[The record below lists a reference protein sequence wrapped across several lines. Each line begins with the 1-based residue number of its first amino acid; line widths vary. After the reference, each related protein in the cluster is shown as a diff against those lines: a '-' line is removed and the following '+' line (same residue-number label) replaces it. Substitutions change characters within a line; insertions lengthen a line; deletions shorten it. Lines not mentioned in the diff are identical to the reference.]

1 MGEHNVSTKYDAYQ
15 AQAFMKSLLA
25 DVAALEQMIETGRIE
40 SGVRLIGAEQE
51 MFLID
56 RAMRPAPVALEVL
69 KDANDRRLT
78 TELGKFNLEANL
90 LPRPLAGSGLREM
103 EEELSDLMTIARRA
117 AQSCDADVLIT
128 GILPTIRQSDLTLDN
143 MSPIPRYHELSRALN
158 QLRGGAFNI
167 HIKGLDEIH
176 ATHDN
181 LMFESCCCSFQVH
194 LQVGPEEFAR
204 LYNLAQA
211 VSAPLLAVSANSPLF
226 VGHRLWHETRV
237 ALFQQSNDERS
248 SARQARSHPPRAS
261 FGEGWIKDSVIEIF
275 REEIARFR
283 VILTTQIDDNPFDA
297 LARGELPELA
307 ALRLHNG
314 TVWRW
319 NRPCYGVN
327 GGAAHLRIEHRPM
340 PAGPSIIDE
349 MANAAFY
356 YGLMA
361 ALPHE
366 YGEVEKLMTFD
377 DSKNNFFAAAR
388 YGLKAQL
395 AWVGGQDWPASTLI
409 IDHLLPMAREGL
421 KRAGVDEED
430 RSRYL
435 DVIQERV
442 ERDQTGALWSL
453 RSLAAMGERGTR
465 ETRLHALTEDMLDRQ
480 QSGAPVSRWTLAAV
494 NGPTDWSRNYQTVA
508 HLMSTDLFTVRPDD
522 LVDLAAS
529 VMEWRHI
536 RHVPVEDDE
545 GRLVGLISHRDLLRL
560 LAQGMLSRGAKEVTV
575 KEIMIRD
582 LMTIA
587 PETPTLEA
595 LTIMRQRKIGCLPV
609 VENDRL
615 IGIVTA
621 YDFLSLS
628 AEIIE
633 TQLGGSAVD
642 DVENEPKTETGA
654 ALKKK

>member
-25 DVAALEQMIETGRIE
+25 DVAALEHMIETGRIE

-69 KDANDRRLT
+69 KNANDRRLT

-90 LPRPLAGSGLREM
+90 SPRPLAGRGLREM
-103 EEELSDLMTIARRA
+103 EEELSDLMAIASRA
-117 AQSCDADVLIT
+117 VQSCDADVLLT
-128 GILPTIRQSDLTLDN
+128 GILPTIRQSDLTPDN
-143 MSPIPRYHELSRALN
+143 MCPIPRYHELSRALN
-158 QLRGGAFNI
+158 QLRGRAFDI
-167 HIKGLDEIH
+167 HIKGLDELY

-211 VSAPLLAVSANSPLF
+211 ISGPLLAVTANSPLLI
-226 VGHRLWHETRV
+226 GHRLWHETRV
-237 ALFQQSNDERS
+237 ALFQHSNDERS

-283 VILTTQIDDNPFDA
+283 VILTTEIDDNPFDA
-297 LARGELPELA
+297 LARGALPELA

-349 MANAAFY
+349 MANAAFF
-356 YGLMA
+356 YGLMT

-366 YGEVEKLMTFD
+366 YGEIEKLMTFD
-377 DSKNNFFAAAR
+377 DAKSNFFAAAR

-395 AWVGGQDWPASTLI
+395 AWVGGRDWPASTLI
-409 IDHLLPMAREGL
+409 MDHLLPMAREGL
-421 KRAGVDEED
+421 KQAGVDAED
-430 RSRYL
+430 RDRYL
-435 DVIQERV
+435 EVIEERV

-465 ETRLHALTEDMLDRQ
+465 ETRHRALTEAMLVGSR
-480 QSGAPVSRWTLAAV
+480 SGAPVSRWTLATV
-494 NGPTDWSRNYQTVA
+494 NGSIDWSRSYQTVA

-560 LAQGMLSRGAKEVTV
+560 LAQGMLSRSAKEVTV

-582 LMTIA
+582 LFTVA
-587 PETPTLEA
+587 PETLTLEA
-595 LTIMRQRKIGCLPV
+595 LTIMRRRKVGCLPV

-621 YDFLSLS
+621 YDFLALL

-633 TQLGGSAVD
+633 NQLGGSAAD
-642 DVENEPKTETGA
+642 KVEN
-654 ALKKK
+654 

>member
-69 KDANDRRLT
+69 KNANDRRLT

-90 LPRPLAGSGLREM
+90 LPRPLAGSGMREM
-103 EEELSDLMTIARRA
+103 EEELSELMTTARRA

-176 ATHDN
+176 AAHDN

-327 GGAAHLRIEHRPM
+327 GAAAHLRIEHRPM

-395 AWVGGQDWPASTLI
+395 AWVGGRDWPASALI

-421 KRAGVDEED
+421 KRAGVDAED

-465 ETRLHALTEDMLDRQ
+465 ETRLQALTEDMLDRQ
-480 QSGAPVSRWTLAAV
+480 LSGAPVSRWTPAAV

-560 LAQGMLSRGAKEVTV
+560 LAQGMLSRSAKEVTV

-595 LTIMRQRKIGCLPV
+595 LTIMRKRKIGCLPV

-628 AEIIE
+628 AGIIE
-633 TQLGGSAVD
+633 SQLRGSAVD
-642 DVENEPKTETGA
+642 DFENEPKTETGA
-654 ALKKK
+654 ALKKE

>member
-15 AQAFMKSLLA
+15 AQAFMRSLLA

-69 KDANDRRLT
+69 KNANDRRLT

-103 EEELSDLMTIARRA
+103 EEELSELMAIARRA
-117 AQSCDADVLIT
+117 AQGCDADVLIT

-158 QLRGGAFNI
+158 RLRGGAFNI

-176 ATHDN
+176 AAHDN

-395 AWVGGQDWPASTLI
+395 AWVGGRDWPASTLI

-465 ETRLHALTEDMLDRQ
+465 ETRLQALTEDMLDRQ
-480 QSGAPVSRWTLAAV
+480 QSGAPVSRWTPAAV
-494 NGPTDWSRNYQTVA
+494 NGSIDWSRNYQTVA

-560 LAQGMLSRGAKEVTV
+560 LAHGMLSRSAKEVTV

-595 LTIMRQRKIGCLPV
+595 LTIMRRRKIGCLPV

-633 TQLGGSAVD
+633 TQLGGSAVE
-642 DVENEPKTETGA
+642 DVE
-654 ALKKK
+654 

>member
-1 MGEHNVSTKYDAYQ
+1 MGEHNVSTKNDAYQ
-15 AQAFMKSLLA
+15 ARAFMKSLLA
-25 DVAALEQMIETGRIE
+25 DVAALEHMIETGRIE
-40 SGVRLIGAEQE
+40 SGVCRIGAEQE

-69 KDANDRRLT
+69 KNANDRRLT

-90 LPRPLAGSGLREM
+90 SPRPLAGRGLREM
-103 EEELSDLMTIARRA
+103 EEELSDLMAIASRA
-117 AQSCDADVLIT
+117 VKSCDADVLLT
-128 GILPTIRQSDLTLDN
+128 GILPTIRQSDLTPDN
-143 MSPIPRYHELSRALN
+143 MCPIPRYHELSRALN
-158 QLRGGAFNI
+158 QLRGRAFDI
-167 HIKGLDEIH
+167 HIKGLDELY

-211 VSAPLLAVSANSPLF
+211 ISGPLLAVTANSPLLI
-226 VGHRLWHETRV
+226 GHRLWHETRV
-237 ALFQQSNDERS
+237 ALFQHSNDERS

-283 VILTTQIDDNPFDA
+283 VILTTEIDDNPFDA
-297 LARGELPELA
+297 LARGALPELA

-349 MANAAFY
+349 MANAAFF
-356 YGLMA
+356 YGLMT

-366 YGEVEKLMTFD
+366 YGEIEKLMTFD
-377 DSKNNFFAAAR
+377 DAKNNFFVAAR

-395 AWVGGQDWPASTLI
+395 AWVGGRDWPASTLI
-409 IDHLLPMAREGL
+409 MDHLLPMAREGL

-430 RSRYL
+430 RDRHL
-435 DVIQERV
+435 DVIEERV

-453 RSLAAMGERGTR
+453 RSLAAMGEQGAR
-465 ETRLHALTEDMLDRQ
+465 ETRHRALTEAMLAGSR
-480 QSGAPVSRWTLAAV
+480 SGAPVSRWTLAAV
-494 NGPTDWSRNYQTVA
+494 NGSTDWSRSYQTVA

-560 LAQGMLSRGAKEVTV
+560 LAQGMLSRSAKEVTV

-582 LMTIA
+582 LFTVA

-595 LTIMRQRKIGCLPV
+595 LTIMRRRKVGCLPV

-621 YDFLSLS
+621 YDFLALS

-633 TQLGGSAVD
+633 NQLGGSAVD
-642 DVENEPKTETGA
+642 KVENEPKTEMDA
-654 ALKKK
+654 SLKKE

>member
-25 DVAALEQMIETGRIE
+25 DVAALEHMIETGRIE
-40 SGVRLIGAEQE
+40 SGVCRIGAEQE

-69 KDANDRRLT
+69 KNANDRRLT

-90 LPRPLAGSGLREM
+90 SPRPLAGCGLREM
-103 EEELSDLMTIARRA
+103 EEELSDLMAIASRA
-117 AQSCDADVLIT
+117 VQSCDADVLLT
-128 GILPTIRQSDLTLDN
+128 GILPTIRQSDLTPDN
-143 MSPIPRYHELSRALN
+143 MCPIPRYHELSRALN
-158 QLRGGAFNI
+158 QLRGRAFDI
-167 HIKGLDEIH
+167 HIKGLDELH

-211 VSAPLLAVSANSPLF
+211 ISGPLLAVTANSPLLI
-226 VGHRLWHETRV
+226 GHRLWHETRV
-237 ALFQQSNDERS
+237 ALFQHSNDERS

-283 VILTTQIDDNPFDA
+283 VLLTTEIDDNPFDA
-297 LARGELPELA
+297 LARGALPELA

-327 GGAAHLRIEHRPM
+327 GDAAHLRIEHRPM

-349 MANAAFY
+349 MANAAFF
-356 YGLMA
+356 YGLMT

-366 YGEVEKLMTFD
+366 YGEIEKLMTFD
-377 DSKNNFFAAAR
+377 DAKSNFFAAAR

-395 AWVGGQDWPASTLI
+395 AWVGGRDWPASTLI
-409 IDHLLPMAREGL
+409 MDHLLPMAREGL
-421 KRAGVDEED
+421 KQAGVDAED
-430 RSRYL
+430 RDRYL
-435 DVIQERV
+435 EVIEERV

-465 ETRLHALTEDMLDRQ
+465 ETRHRALTEAMLVGSR
-480 QSGAPVSRWTLAAV
+480 SGAPVSRWTLATV
-494 NGPTDWSRNYQTVA
+494 NGSIDWSRSYQTVA

-560 LAQGMLSRGAKEVTV
+560 FAQGILSHSAKEVTV

-582 LMTIA
+582 LFTVA
-587 PETPTLEA
+587 PETLTLEA
-595 LTIMRQRKIGCLPV
+595 LTIMRRRKVGCLPV

-621 YDFLSLS
+621 YDFLALS

-633 TQLGGSAVD
+633 NQLRGSAVD
-642 DVENEPKTETGA
+642 KVENEPKTEMDA
-654 ALKKK
+654 SLKKE

>member
-1 MGEHNVSTKYDAYQ
+1 MGEHNVSTEHDSRQ

-25 DVAALEQMIETGRIE
+25 DVSALERMIETGRIE

-69 KDANDRRLT
+69 KNANDRRLT

-103 EEELSDLMTIARRA
+103 EEELSELMTIARRA
-117 AQSCDADVLIT
+117 AQGCDADVLIT

-143 MSPIPRYHELSRALN
+143 MTPIPRYHELSRALN
-158 QLRGGAFNI
+158 RLRGGAFNI

-176 ATHDN
+176 AAHDN

-395 AWVGGQDWPASTLI
+395 AWVGGRDWPASTLI

-465 ETRLHALTEDMLDRQ
+465 ETRLQALTEDMLDRQ
-480 QSGAPVSRWTLAAV
+480 QSGAPVSRWTPAAV
-494 NGPTDWSRNYQTVA
+494 NGPIDWSRNYQTVA

-522 LVDLAAS
+522 LADLAAS

-560 LAQGMLSRGAKEVTV
+560 LAQGMLSRSAKEVTV

-582 LMTIA
+582 LITIA
-587 PETPTLEA
+587 PETRTLEA
-595 LTIMRQRKIGCLPV
+595 LTIMRRRKIGCLPV

-654 ALKKK
+654 ALKKE

>member
-1 MGEHNVSTKYDAYQ
+1 
-15 AQAFMKSLLA
+15 
-25 DVAALEQMIETGRIE
+25 
-40 SGVRLIGAEQE
+40 
-51 MFLID
+51 
-56 RAMRPAPVALEVL
+56 
-69 KDANDRRLT
+69 
-78 TELGKFNLEANL
+78 
-90 LPRPLAGSGLREM
+90 
-103 EEELSDLMTIARRA
+103 
-117 AQSCDADVLIT
+117 
-128 GILPTIRQSDLTLDN
+128 
-143 MSPIPRYHELSRALN
+143 
-158 QLRGGAFNI
+158 
-167 HIKGLDEIH
+167 
-176 ATHDN
+176 
-181 LMFESCCCSFQVH
+181 
-194 LQVGPEEFAR
+194 
-204 LYNLAQA
+204 
-211 VSAPLLAVSANSPLF
+211 
-226 VGHRLWHETRV
+226 
-237 ALFQQSNDERS
+237 
-248 SARQARSHPPRAS
+248 
-261 FGEGWIKDSVIEIF
+261 
-275 REEIARFR
+275 
-283 VILTTQIDDNPFDA
+283 
-297 LARGELPELA
+297 
-307 ALRLHNG
+307 
-314 TVWRW
+314 
-319 NRPCYGVN
+319 
-327 GGAAHLRIEHRPM
+327 M

-395 AWVGGQDWPASTLI
+395 AWVGGRDWPASTLI

-480 QSGAPVSRWTLAAV
+480 QSGAPVSRWTPAAV

-560 LAQGMLSRGAKEVTV
+560 LAHGMLSRSAKEVTV

-595 LTIMRQRKIGCLPV
+595 LTIMRRRKIGCLPV

-615 IGIVTA
+615 IGVVTA

-633 TQLGGSAVD
+633 TQLGGPAVD

-654 ALKKK
+654 ALKKE